1 MKKIKWTIMTLAI
14 VFSVGSAVAT
24 RLYSDTRAQSN
35 LYYWNGN
42 MYVAAGQ
49 YGVVYICQSSSSVCT
64 YSYSNGVYTPYQT
77 LGTYSP
83 LSVIKNEPPKK
94 KAK

>member
-1 MKKIKWTIMTLAI
+1 MKKIKWTIMTLAV

-24 RLYSDTRAQSN
+24 RLYSDTKAQNN
-35 LYYWNGN
+35 LYYFNGTQY
-42 MYVAAGQ
+42 MPAGQ
-49 YGVVYICQSSSSVCT
+49 YGVTYICQSSSTICT

-77 LGTYSP
+77 LGQYTFVT
-83 LSVIKNEPPKK
+83 LTKNDPPKK

>member
-1 MKKIKWTIMTLAI
+1 MKRIKWTIMTLAI
-14 VFSVGSAVAT
+14 VFSVGSAFTT
-24 RLYSDTRAQSN
+24 RLYSDTKAQSN

-42 MYVAAGQ
+42 AYMPAGQ
-49 YGVVYICQSSSSVCT
+49 YGVAYFCQSSSSVCT
-64 YSYSNGVYTPYQT
+64 YSYSGGVYTPYQT

-83 LSVIKNEPPKK
+83 IAVIKNDPPKK

>member
-14 VFSVGSAVAT
+14 VLSVGSAVAT
-24 RLYSDTRAQSN
+24 RLYSDTKGQSN
-35 LYYWNGN
+35 LYYFNGTQY
-42 MYVAAGQ
+42 MPAGQ
-49 YGVVYICQSSSSVCT
+49 FGVTYFCQSSSSICT

-83 LSVIKNEPPKK
+83 LSAVKNDPPKK

>member
-1 MKKIKWTIMTLAI
+1 MTLAI

-24 RLYSDTRAQSN
+24 RLSSDTKAQNN

-42 MYVAAGQ
+42 AYMPAGQ
-49 YGVVYICQSSSSVCT
+49 YGVAYFCQSSSSVCT
-64 YSYSNGVYTPYQT
+64 YSLNNGVYTPYQT

-83 LSVIKNEPPKK
+83 VTVTKNDPPKK